1 VLWSTVHLF
10 YLTSLWNRIQV
21 FATWIWAYFTYQRG
35 VRILTPDSLDVEG
48 INGAPPIV
56 QKKQGLEAAA
66 RRSGT
71 VQQ

>member
-1 VLWSTVHLF
+1 
-10 YLTSLWNRIQV
+10 
-21 FATWIWAYFTYQRG
+21 

-48 INGAPPIV
+48 MSGAPPIV

-66 RRSGT
+66 QRSGT